1 MLVIP
6 LGLVGCKDKDDNVVR
21 VCEVTHSVFYAPL
34 YIAINNG
41 YFEEYDIEIELSNG
55 GGADK
60 CMNAQVGRY
69 CPYGTRGYNIRC

>member
-1 MLVIP
+1 MAIP

-41 YFEEYDIEIELSNG
+41 YFEEYDIFASGSVL
-55 GGADK
+55 DR
-60 CMNAQVGRY
+60 AQY
-69 CPYGTRGYNIRC
+69 TFLA